1 MKAEHRLVLVC
12 LSAAL
17 ALTAAAGDRTQAQT
31 PVRGV
36 ELTSRAA
43 TIVGVVLNGDDK
55 PVPAVPLRLRDAS
68 TGRIVMTTQG
78 NQQGGF
84 RLTGVPRGAYLVEA
98 VDDAGNVRGVSQT
111 FRVGPAE
118 TFSTIVRLTERRPWY
133 SGFFS
138 NAAVAAV
145 SSAAVIGV
153 TAVGNGTQPASGRF

>member
-17 ALTAAAGDRTQAQT
+17 ALTAAAGIRAQT

-43 TIVGVVLNGDDK
+43 TVAGTVVNGDDK
-55 PVPAVPLRLRDAS
+55 PVPAARVRLRDAS
-68 TGRIVMTTQG
+68 SGRIVMTTQAD
-78 NQQGGF
+78 QHGGF
-84 RLTGVPRGAYLVEA
+84 RLAGVPHGSYLVEV

-145 SSAAVIGV
+145 SSAAGIGV